1 MTTYVHPTA
10 HIGVGVELGDRVWVG
25 AHVSI
30 DGERAGV
37 LIGNGCVIGPGTR
50 IGQAGF
56 GYELDE
62 AGAFCAKDHPYGVVL
77 DENVHVGANACIDR
91 GSWRLT
97 RIGAGTKID
106 NLVHIAHNV
115 VIGRNCLVVAL
126 AEISGS
132 VTIED
137 AAYIAPGARVR
148 ERLTVGARSVVGL
161 GAVVVKDVPADVTV
175 AGVPARVIGPAD
187 GPPPPPKGHE

>member
-1 MTTYVHPTA
+1 MIHPTA
-10 HIGVGVELGDRVWVG
+10 HIGPGVIFAGGGDISIG
-25 AHVSI
+25 AHASI
-30 DGERAGV
+30 DGEGTTII
-37 LIGNGCVIGPGTR
+37 IGDGCRIGPGAR

-56 GYELDE
+56 GYVRGVD
-62 AGAFCAKDHPYGVVL
+62 GAYTDKEHAFGIVL

-106 NLVHIAHNV
+106 NLVHVAHNV
-115 VIGRNCLVVAL
+115 VIGRDCLIVAQ

-132 VTIED
+132 VTVED
-137 AAYIAPGARVR
+137 GAYVAPGARVR
-148 ERLTVGARSVVGL
+148 ERLTIGAGAVIGL
-161 GAVVVKDVPADVTV
+161 GAVVVKDVPPNVTV
-175 AGVPARVIGPAD
+175 AGVPARELGPAD